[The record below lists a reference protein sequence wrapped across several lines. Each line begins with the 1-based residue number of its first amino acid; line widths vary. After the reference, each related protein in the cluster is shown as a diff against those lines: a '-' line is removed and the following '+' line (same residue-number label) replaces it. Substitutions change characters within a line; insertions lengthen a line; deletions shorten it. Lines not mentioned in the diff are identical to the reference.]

1 MDSEQKLKL
10 EKMRHSASHVLA
22 QAVLKLYPDTK
33 LGIGPAIENGF
44 YYDFEFTEPLEE
56 EDLKKI
62 EKEMK
67 KIIKQNL
74 PLKQI
79 MMSRD
84 EAEKYLKKTDQ
95 VYKLELLEELEG
107 EKFSFYITGD
117 NDFADLCRGPH
128 VDSTKE
134 IGVVKL
140 TKTAGA
146 YWRGDEKN
154 KMLTRIYGTAFE
166 TKEELQRYLDN
177 QRELE
182 KRNHRKLGKQLQL
195 FAIINEIGQG
205 LPVWLPRGYMIRT
218 ILEDYMLELEREA
231 GYEHIL
237 TPHINKKELFETSGH
252 LDFYK
257 ESMYAPIEIEDETYY
272 LKPMNCPAAMMVYK
286 LTPKSYR
293 ELPYKLGELG
303 TVYRYE
309 KSGELHGFQRVRGF
323 TQNDAHLFCTPE
335 QLEDV
340 INETFDLLETFYKD
354 VGFDNYKFRLSLSDK
369 ETNPDK
375 YAGDPEKWKL
385 AEATLRKVLMDRK
398 VVFEEVPGDAAFY
411 GPKID
416 VQAINVFGKE
426 DSVSTIQL
434 DFNLPEKFGITY
446 IDSDGEEKQP
456 FVIHRALIGS
466 FERFFAFLIEH
477 HGGDFPLWLTPE
489 QVYIIPISEK
499 HTEYANEVFE
509 QLKEAK
515 LRVKVDDRN
524 KSMQSRIRD
533 AEKMKIPYIVVVGDK
548 EIETETVS
556 IRARNNREQG
566 LMKTQEFI
574 DNLKEEI
581 RNKESFSNQSGNRE
595 NK

>member
-22 QAVLKLYPDTK
+22 QAILKLYPDTK

-44 YYDFEFTEPLEE
+44 YYDFDFTEPIEE

-67 KIIKQNL
+67 RIIKQNL
-74 PLKQI
+74 PFKQI
-79 MMSRD
+79 MMSRK
-84 EAEKYLKKTDQ
+84 EAEEYLKKTDQ

-107 EKFSFYITGD
+107 DKFSFYITGD

-128 VDSTKE
+128 IDSTKE
-134 IGVVKL
+134 IGAVKL

-166 TKEELQRYLDN
+166 TKEELQNYLDN
-177 QRELE
+177 QKELE

-257 ESMYAPIEIEDETYY
+257 DSMYAPIEIEDETYY

-340 INETFDLLETFYKD
+340 LNETFDLLEIFYKD
-354 VGFDNYKFRLSLSDK
+354 VGFDNYKFRLSLSDT
-369 ETNPDK
+369 EANPDK

-385 AEATLRKVLMDRK
+385 AENTLRKVLIDRK
-398 VVFEEVPGDAAFY
+398 AVFEEVSGDAAFY

-416 VQAINVFGKE
+416 VQAVNVFGKE

-434 DFNLPEKFGITY
+434 DFNLPERFKITY
-446 IDSDGEEKQP
+446 VDSDGEEKQP

-477 HGGDFPLWLTPE
+477 HGGDFPLWLAPE

-499 HTEYANEVFE
+499 HTDYAQEVFE

-515 LRVKVDDRN
+515 IRVKMDDRS

-556 IRARNNREQG
+556 IRARNNREEG

-581 RNKESFSNQSGNRE
+581 RNKESFSNQNS
-595 NK
+595 NKKHK

>member
-1 MDSEQKLKL
+1 MDSEQNLKL

-67 KIIKQNL
+67 KIIKQDL

-79 MMSRD
+79 MMSKD

-95 VYKLELLEELEG
+95 VYKLELLEELES

-134 IGVVKL
+134 IGAVKL

-166 TKEELQRYLDN
+166 TKEELQEYLDN

-218 ILEDYMLELEREA
+218 ILEDYMLELERSA

-257 ESMYAPIEIEDETYY
+257 DSMYAPIEIEDETYY

-335 QLEDV
+335 QLEMV
-340 INETFDLLETFYKD
+340 INETFDLLEIFYKD

-385 AEATLRKVLMDRK
+385 AEDTLRKVLIDRK
-398 VVFEEVPGDAAFY
+398 AVFEEVPGDAAFY

-434 DFNLPEKFGITY
+434 DFNLPEKFEITY

-499 HTEYANEVFE
+499 HTEYAKEVFE

-515 LRVKVDDRN
+515 LRVKLDDRS

-581 RNKESFSNQSGNRE
+581 RNKESFSNQNGNK

>member
-10 EKMRHSASHVLA
+10 EKMRHSGSHVLA

-44 YYDFEFTEPLEE
+44 YYDFEFTEPIEE

-74 PLKQI
+74 PFKQI
-79 MMSRD
+79 MMSKK
-84 EAEKYLKKTDQ
+84 EAEEYLKKTDQ
-95 VYKLELLEELEG
+95 IYKLELLEELEG
-107 EKFSFYITGD
+107 DKFSFYITGD

-128 VDSTKE
+128 VGSTKE
-134 IGVVKL
+134 IGAIKL
-140 TKTAGA
+140 IKTAGA

-166 TKEELQRYLDN
+166 TKEELMKYLND
-177 QRELE
+177 QEELE

-205 LPVWLPRGYMIRT
+205 LPVWLPRGYIIRT

-252 LDFYK
+252 LNFYK

-293 ELPYKLGELG
+293 ELPYKLGEFG

-335 QLEDV
+335 QLEKV
-340 INETFDLLETFYKD
+340 INETFDLLEIFYKD

-369 ETNPDK
+369 EKNPDK

-385 AEATLRKVLMDRK
+385 AEDTLRKVLIDRK
-398 VVFEEVPGDAAFY
+398 AVFEEVPGDAAFY

-416 VQAINVFGKE
+416 VQAVNVFGKE

-434 DFNLPEKFGITY
+434 DFNLPERFKITY

-456 FVIHRALIGS
+456 FIIHRALIGS

-499 HTEYANEVFE
+499 HTDYANDVFE

-515 LRVKVDDRN
+515 IRVKLDNRS

-548 EIETETVS
+548 EIETETIS
-556 IRARNNREQG
+556 IRARNNREEG
-566 LMKTQEFI
+566 LMKIQEFI

-581 RNKESFSNQSGNRE
+581 RNKESFSNQNG
-595 NK
+595 KK